1 MRKKYFIL
9 LENDLKNL
17 KRGSL
22 LYKILKNYLKPLGY
36 WRNKRRGKPDLQN
49 LQSNNSALEG
59 L

>member
-1 MRKKYFIL
+1 MRKKYIIQ

-17 KRGSL
+17 KTGSL

-36 WRNKRRGKPDLQN
+36 WKNKRRGKSDIQN
-49 LQSNNSALEG
+49 LQSDNSALEG